1 MQMNIYSLAKQT
13 QSVITK
19 GQWGNSK
26 NNNNN
31 NNMENKQNL
40 NEKNT
45 NHRTKSL
52 FWKYHLRSWK
62 VTNAIWHISIYIMM
76 VPISVCEEY

>member
-13 QSVITK
+13 QSVITM

-26 NNNNN
+26 KNNNNN
-31 NNMENKQNL
+31 NIENKQNL

-52 FWKYHLRSWK
+52 FWKYHLRSRR
-62 VTNAIWHISIYIMM
+62 VTNAMAYFHIHYDGSH
-76 VPISVCEEY
+76 